1 MFLFL
6 SLLGHLNYILSKTV
20 TNSDSCGALRDRIPS
35 HHPPKQRSHPHIPAI
50 TILSSAELNGA
61 NGAFAATTNTIY
73 LSQEFIANHQENIAS
88 ITSVILEEI
97 GHWVDSQI
105 NTVDSLGD
113 EGAIFSALVQGN
125 SLDDATLVALKT
137 EDDSGI
143 IIIDGEAIAVENA
156 VTPSIGLKVK

>member
-20 TNSDSCGALRDRIPS
+20 TNSDSWGALRYRIPS